1 MWPEMTRD
9 SFPKISREDGH
20 ELTLRMVD
28 RLDFP
33 RLLLSHKRLGEPRS
47 SLSSFG
53 GESLLV
59 AEFD

>member
-9 SFPKISREDGH
+9 NFPNISHEGGK
-20 ELTLRMVD
+20 ELTLRVID

-33 RLLLSHKRLGEPRS
+33 RLLLPHKRLGEPRA